1 MLVIWLTFL
10 GELEDDEK
18 NLLYVAVSRAKKS
31 LRLSQKIVNL
41 IHLQKVLSLI
51 TMLSCYFLVVCFLS
65 KCTTYFQKR
74 RSTQVRVQNF
84 LPLRSVF
91 ESFNSSL
98 KHQRAIIPETMAKW
112 LWNVVIPL
120 EIRNLFFVVANFR
133 FCPSTC
139 TRSREGRFQLLPDS
153 GEYFKGPFCSNTGE
167 QKGNLEKNY
176 PFSSKNECLWRS
188 LFGTAEVK

>member
-120 EIRNLFFVVANFR
+120 EIRNLFFVVANSR

-139 TRSREGRFQLLPDS
+139 THSRKGRFQLLPDS
-153 GEYFKGPFCSNTGE
+153 GECFKGPFCSNTGE
-167 QKGNLEKNY
+167 QKGNLEENY